1 MVFSG
6 FKASRPRSKTSHSSS
21 SEARQAEEDYS
32 LHIEQQIRV
41 QKWLEE
47 IPDMVP
53 QATNKSWTIFRER
66 GSCSSLTVNLEE
78 WEDVSLYEAL
88 QSTNRGRGMFCCFRG
103 LFPNLLWRSLGH
115 QDAHNTSGS

>member
-47 IPDMVP
+47 LPDAP
-53 QATNKSWTIFRER
+53 GDKQKLDDFQRAR
-66 GSCSSLTVNLEE
+66 
-78 WEDVSLYEAL
+78 
-88 QSTNRGRGMFCCFRG
+88 
-103 LFPNLLWRSLGH
+103 
-115 QDAHNTSGS
+115 